1 MFSYSHDILIRG
13 AFKMFLDK
21 PLLGHGPKIFRKNCG
36 DTRYFKG
43 DFKCH
48 LHPHNFYAQLLAET
62 GILGFSF
69 LFGLLL
75 FFIYLMSKHL
85 LIYVKTR
92 EKWLSDYQ
100 ICLLAGLLIT
110 IWPFITTGNFFT
122 NKLMLFYSL
131 QMGFFKIEKRLNI

>member
-1 MFSYSHDILIRG
+1 
-13 AFKMFLDK
+13 
-21 PLLGHGPKIFRKNCG
+21 
-36 DTRYFKG
+36 
-43 DFKCH
+43 
-48 LHPHNFYAQLLAET
+48 
-62 GILGFSF
+62 
-69 LFGLLL
+69 
-75 FFIYLMSKHL
+75 MSKHL